1 MNDEDITSLI
11 PLNDENNKLVNE
23 ILEEK
28 EIDKLKN
35 LTQLFNLNQAK
46 KNAIRVLK
54 LNSLLDM
61 VSDQMIER
69 FQQHPDNFSNSDLLN
84 YLQVTQSAIDRANK
98 SLNLVEDTPAIVVN
112 QVNIDSTPQF
122 DRESRDRITQ
132 AVAAILQKSK
142 EMNIELNEEEPIL
155 VETEKEDISTNIEN
169 VLNDEEG

>member
-11 PLNDENNKLVNE
+11 PLNDENNKLVND

-28 EIDKLKN
+28 DIDKLKN

-112 QVNIDSTPQF
+112 QVNIDSAPQF

-155 VETEKEDISTNIEN
+155 VETEKEDTPTNIEN